1 METHGGVCLMSDS
14 PKPDAPFPPLS
25 DVPPLDPL
33 PDRPQP
39 SDQPGAD
46 APEGEP
52 PTIPEDVPFI
62 VPPGTQ

>member
-1 METHGGVCLMSDS
+1 MSDS

-25 DVPPLDPL
+25 DIPPLDPL

>member
-1 METHGGVCLMSDS
+1 MSDT

-25 DVPPLDPL
+25 DIPPLDPL
-33 PDRPQP
+33 PDSPPLEPFDEPDR
-39 SDQPGAD
+39 D